1 MSDYFRNTVMK
12 KLSNGD
18 FDCTKEFTV
27 SMFSGKHKLLISWIL
42 INDGPHG
49 FSYGFSYFMKNLK
62 GISKKVLSNQLNEL
76 MADQIVYKR
85 EYLTGKVKHTEYQL
99 TDIGETLIP
108 IIVALNDWGEN
119 RLKQVTLVKTF
130 NNDL

>member
-1 MSDYFRNTVMK
+1 MSDYFRNSVMK

-27 SMFSGKHKLLISWIL
+27 SMFSGKHKLLILWIL
-42 INDGPHG
+42 INDGPQ
-49 FSYGFSYFMKNLK
+49 GFSYFMKNLK
-62 GISKKVLSNQLNEL
+62 GISKKVLSNQLTEL
-76 MADQIVYKR
+76 MADQIVSKR

-108 IIVALNDWGEN
+108 IVVALNDWGEN

-130 NNDL
+130 NNGL

>member
-1 MSDYFRNTVMK
+1 MSDYFRNSVMK

-27 SMFSGKHKLLISWIL
+27 SMFSGKHKLLILWIL
-42 INDGPHG
+42 INDGPQ
-49 FSYGFSYFMKNLK
+49 GFSYFMKHLK
-62 GISKKVLSNQLNEL
+62 SISKKVLSNQLNEL
-76 MADQIVYKR
+76 MADQIVSKR
-85 EYLTGKVKHTEYQL
+85 EYLAGKVKHTEYQL

-119 RLKQVTLVKTF
+119 RLKQVALVKTF
-130 NNDL
+130 NK

>member
-1 MSDYFRNTVMK
+1 MSDHFRNAVIK
-12 KLSNGD
+12 KLNNGD

-27 SMFSGKHKLLISWIL
+27 SMFSGKHKLLILWIL
-42 INDGPHG
+42 INDGPQ
-49 FSYGFSYFMKNLK
+49 GFSYFMKRLK

-76 MADQIVYKR
+76 MADQIISKR
-85 EYLTGKVKHTEYQL
+85 EYLAGKVHHTEYQL

-108 IIVALNDWGEN
+108 IIIALNEWGEN
-119 RLKQVTLVKTF
+119 RLKQVALVKKF

>member
-1 MSDYFRNTVMK
+1 MPDYFRNNVMK

-27 SMFSGKHKLLISWIL
+27 SMFSGKHKLLILWIL
-42 INDGPHG
+42 INDGPH
-49 FSYGFSYFMKNLK
+49 GFSYFMKNLK

>member
-18 FDCTKEFTV
+18 FDCTREFTV
-27 SMFSGKHKLLISWIL
+27 SMFSGKYKLLILWIL
-42 INDGPHG
+42 INDGPQ
-49 FSYGFSYFMKNLK
+49 GFSYFIKHLK
-62 GISKKVLSNQLNEL
+62 SISKKVLSNQLNEL
-76 MADQIVYKR
+76 MADQIVSKR

-119 RLKQVTLVKTF
+119 RLTQVTLVKPF
-130 NNDL
+130 NK

>member
-27 SMFSGKHKLLISWIL
+27 SMFSGKHKLLILWIL
-42 INDGPHG
+42 INDKPQ
-49 FSYGFSYFMKNLK
+49 GFSYFMKNLK

-76 MADQIVYKR
+76 MADQIISKR

>member
-27 SMFSGKHKLLISWIL
+27 SMFSGKHKLLILWIL
-42 INDGPHG
+42 INDGPQ
-49 FSYGFSYFMKNLK
+49 GFSYFMKHLK

-76 MADQIVYKR
+76 MADQIISKR
-85 EYLTGKVKHTEYQL
+85 EYLAGKVHHTEYQL

-108 IIVALNDWGEN
+108 IIIALNDWGEN
-119 RLKQVTLVKTF
+119 RLKEVTLVQKF
-130 NNDL
+130 KNDL

>member
-27 SMFSGKHKLLISWIL
+27 SMFSGKHKLLILWIL
-42 INDGPHG
+42 INDRPQ
-49 FSYGFSYFMKNLK
+49 GFSYFIKHLK
-62 GISKKVLSNQLNEL
+62 SISKKVLSNQLNEL
-76 MADQIVYKR
+76 MADQIVSKR

-119 RLKQVTLVKTF
+119 RLTQVTLVKTF
-130 NNDL
+130 NK

>member
-1 MSDYFRNTVMK
+1 
-12 KLSNGD
+12 
-18 FDCTKEFTV
+18 
-27 SMFSGKHKLLISWIL
+27 
-42 INDGPHG
+42 
-49 FSYGFSYFMKNLK
+49 MKNLK